1 MFFRT
6 SGEFCQE
13 TRHILRKNAG
23 FPAQSPQMGCEAMN
37 FAAVV
42 AEYNPFHNGHRYQLE
57 EIRRQGATHIA
68 VVMSGNVV
76 QRSEVACFHKLT
88 RARAAVLSGADL
100 VVELPA
106 IYACASAEGFAGGA
120 VATLAGL
127 GIPGTLCFGSE
138 CGDLS
143 ALETCAD
150 TLRQIDGSP
159 ELRGYL
165 DRGLPFASART
176 RALTDLCGPETAAIL
191 QNPNDILAVEYL
203 RAIRRTGA
211 PFTPNTIRRVGAD
224 YHSLSPSG
232 EFASATMLRQR
243 AQQYGV
249 RQLQPFVPEPAYEL
263 YHRDYALGR
272 GGASMYGLEQVI
284 LYHLRT
290 LSAARLAELPDVR
303 EGLEHRFREAA
314 LRADSLDGLLMQVK
328 SKRYAMSRI
337 KRILLC
343 ATLGITR
350 EDAALK
356 PGYIRVLAFNQRG
369 REILRAAKKS
379 GTLPIYHSFA
389 DLERDFPVHAQKEAM
404 ASFLFAAA
412 LPKARGGFSE
422 YRDAGPAFVQEGE

>member
-1 MFFRT
+1 MT
-6 SGEFCQE
+6 QQAPPLGCGEDEATNPKIKVKSLYKAIRLLDCFME
-13 TRHILRKNAG
+13 GTPVLGVTELAEKTGMLKSTVSNILST
-23 FPAQSPQMGCEAMN
+23 FEA
-37 FAAVV
+37 
-42 AEYNPFHNGHRYQLE
+42 
-57 EIRRQGATHIA
+57 
-68 VVMSGNVV
+68 
-76 QRSEVACFHKLT
+76 
-88 RARAAVLSGADL
+88 
-100 VVELPA
+100 
-106 IYACASAEGFAGGA
+106 
-120 VATLAGL
+120 AGL
-127 GIPGTLCFGSE
+127 VEKDRSNGKYRMGVKNLEYSNQIHLDNDLRRVLHPTMERIANLCGETVYLATFYGTEIIYLDSIFPRSNATGKNLI
-138 CGDLS
+138 GLS
-143 ALETCAD
+143 APAYCTGIGKALLAY
-150 TLRQIDGSP
+150 QPP
-159 ELRGYL
+159 EVVDKVL
-165 DRGLPFASART
+165 GLP
-176 RALTDLCGPETAAIL
+176 LTA
-191 QNPNDILAVEYL
+191 
-203 RAIRRTGA
+203 
-211 PFTPNTIRRVGAD
+211 FTPNTIRRVGAD